1 MLLVVCFSL
10 LVCLVEFWVLC
21 LSLKKKKRGVEMERI
36 DLAFSGS

>member
-21 LSLKKKKRGVEMERI
+21 LSLKKKRGVEMERI